1 MDNSG
6 CRQSQLW
13 GLHDSMA
20 SCPSNGNTVPRMDRR
35 LAAVAFIDII
45 GYSILMGRDE
55 TRTHQRWMNILETI
69 VQPQAAAHRGKVV
82 KSTGDGVLAEFPSAF
97 DAVQWAL
104 EVQQAVHALRA
115 GDPTLSI
122 ALRIAVHVGDIITTE
137 FDVFGDGVN
146 LAARLQEHSP
156 PGGVVMS
163 GAVHDL
169 VRGSLGR
176 EPRDLGALELKNF
189 ENPVRAYA
197 LDPLNQSISL
207 PHLRPA
213 ARFPSIAVLPLENIG
228 GDPADDYFCDGC
240 VEDITLSLSGLRELM
255 VISRGSTLAYR
266 GRRSDPREV
275 GRMFGVRYVLSG
287 SLRRSDRS
295 VRVSVELC
303 DTSTGATLWGE
314 KSEVAPGELFDV
326 QDHIVGRIVAGIAPN
341 VRAAE
346 LRTAMRKKPENFNAY
361 DHTLRAL
368 HIINSLDKDTFMQ
381 ARDYL
386 QKAMAED
393 PEFAMPAAWIARWY
407 SMCVGQGWST
417 DPAADRAKAL
427 QFAAKAIEQDPQNA
441 LALATYGHLQSFLF
455 HNYDSALVYFDRALA
470 ACPNHT
476 LAWFLSSPTLS
487 YIGRGEEAIKHADQA
502 LRLSPLDRSLF
513 TYYSSLN
520 LAHYSLGSYEEAVK
534 WGKLSASENPLYTA
548 NLRYLAAALAALD
561 RLDEAGEVAATIV
574 RRDPQF
580 RLAVFER
587 TMQPFRDPERA
598 SRYMQHLRKSGLPD

>member
-1 MDNSG
+1 
-6 CRQSQLW
+6 
-13 GLHDSMA
+13 
-20 SCPSNGNTVPRMDRR
+20 MDRR
-35 LAAVAFIDII
+35 LAAIAFIDIV

-55 TRTHQRWMNILETI
+55 TRTHQRWMAILEQI
-69 VQPQAAAHRGKVV
+69 IQPQAARHRGKVV

-104 EVQQAVHALRA
+104 AVQQAIEGLRA
-115 GDPTLSI
+115 EDPTLSI

-146 LAARLQEHSP
+146 LTARLQEHSP
-156 PGGVVMS
+156 AGGVVLS

-176 EPRDLGALELKNF
+176 AARDLGALELKNF
-189 ENPVRAYA
+189 ENPIRAYA
-197 LDPLNQSISL
+197 LDPADLAIAVPQHRSASKM
-207 PHLRPA
+207 
-213 ARFPSIAVLPLENIG
+213 PSIAVLPLQNIG

-255 VISRGSTLAYR
+255 VISRSSTLAYR
-266 GRRSDPREV
+266 GRQPDPREV

-303 DTSTGATLWGE
+303 DTNTGATLWGE

-326 QDHIVGRIVAGIAPN
+326 QDHIVAKIVAGIAPS

-368 HIINSLDKDTFMQ
+368 HIINSLDKNTFMQ

-386 QKAMAED
+386 QKAMEED
-393 PEFAMPAAWIARWY
+393 PDFAMPAAWTARWY
-407 SMCVGQGWST
+407 SLCLGQGWSV
-417 DPAADRAKAL
+417 DPVADRAKAL
-427 QFAAKAIEQDPQNA
+427 EYAARAIEQDPQNA

-455 HNYDSALVYFDRALA
+455 HDYESALVYFDRALA
-470 ACPNHT
+470 ACPNHS

-487 YIGRGEEAIKHADQA
+487 YIGRGEQAIKHADQA
-502 LRLSPLDRSLF
+502 LKLSPLDRNLF

-520 LAHYSLGSYEEAVK
+520 LAHYALGSYEEAVK
-534 WGKLSASENPLYTA
+534 WGKLSVSENPLYTA

-561 RLDEAGEVAATIV
+561 RLDEARDVAATIQQ
-574 RRDPQF
+574 REPQF
-580 RLAVFER
+580 RLSTFER
-587 TMQPFRDPERA
+587 TLQPFRDPEIS

>member
-1 MDNSG
+1 MPT
-6 CRQSQLW
+6 
-13 GLHDSMA
+13 
-20 SCPSNGNTVPRMDRR
+20 CPSNGDNAARMDRR
-35 LAAVAFIDII
+35 LAAIAFIDIV

-55 TRTHQRWMNILETI
+55 TRTHQRWMAILEQI
-69 VQPQAAAHRGKVV
+69 IQPQAARHRGKVV

-104 EVQQAVHALRA
+104 DVQQAVEALRA
-115 GDPTLSI
+115 NDPLLSI
-122 ALRIAVHVGDIITTE
+122 TLRIAVHVGDIITTE

-146 LAARLQEHSP
+146 LTARLQEHSP
-156 PGGVVMS
+156 AGGVVLS

-176 EPRDLGALELKNF
+176 EARDLGALELKNF

-197 LDPLNQSISL
+197 LDPGDQAITVPKHRSASKM
-207 PHLRPA
+207 
-213 ARFPSIAVLPLENIG
+213 PSIAVLPLQNIG
-228 GDPADDYFCDGC
+228 GDPADDYFSDGC

-255 VISRGSTLAYR
+255 VISRSSTLAYR
-266 GRRSDPREV
+266 GRQPDPREV

-287 SLRRSDRS
+287 SLRRSERS

-314 KSEVAPGELFDV
+314 KSEVTPGELFDV
-326 QDHIVGRIVAGIAPN
+326 QDRIVAKIVAGIAPN

-368 HIINSLDKDTFMQ
+368 HIINSLEKNTFMQ

-386 QKAMAED
+386 QQAMEED
-393 PEFAMPAAWIARWY
+393 SEFAMPVAWTARWY
-407 SMCVGQGWST
+407 SLYVGQGWSA
-417 DPAADRAKAL
+417 DPMADRATAL
-427 QFAAKAIEQDPQNA
+427 EFAAKAIEQDSQNA

-455 HNYDSALVYFDRALA
+455 HDYDSALVYFDRALG
-470 ACPNHT
+470 ACPNHS

-487 YIGRGEEAIKHADQA
+487 YIGRGEEAIKRADQA
-502 LRLSPLDRSLF
+502 LRLSPLDRNLF

-520 LAHYSLGSYEEAVK
+520 LAYYALGSYEEAVK

-561 RLDEAGEVAATIV
+561 RLDEARDVAATIQQ
-574 RRDPQF
+574 REPQF
-580 RLAVFER
+580 RLSTFER
-587 TMQPFRDPERA
+587 SLQPFRDREIS

>member
-1 MDNSG
+1 MPT
-6 CRQSQLW
+6 
-13 GLHDSMA
+13 
-20 SCPSNGNTVPRMDRR
+20 CPSNGDNAARMNRR
-35 LAAVAFIDII
+35 LAAIAFIDIV

-55 TRTHQRWMNILETI
+55 TRTHQRWMAILDQI
-69 VQPQAAAHRGKVV
+69 VQPQAVRHRGKVV

-104 EVQQAVHALRA
+104 DVQQAVEALRA
-115 GDPTLSI
+115 NDPLLSI
-122 ALRIAVHVGDIITTE
+122 TLRIAVHVGDIITTD

-146 LAARLQEHSP
+146 LTARLQEHSP
-156 PGGVVMS
+156 AGGVVLS

-176 EPRDLGALELKNF
+176 EARDLGALELKNF

-197 LDPLNQSISL
+197 LDPGDQAVAV
-207 PHLRPA
+207 PKHRPVSKM
-213 ARFPSIAVLPLENIG
+213 PSIAVLPLQNIG

-255 VISRGSTLAYR
+255 VISRSSTLAYR
-266 GRRSDPREV
+266 GRQPDPREV

-287 SLRRSDRS
+287 SLRRSERS

-303 DTSTGATLWGE
+303 DSGTGATLWGE
-314 KSEVAPGELFDV
+314 KSEVTPGELFDV
-326 QDHIVGRIVAGIAPN
+326 QDRIVAKIVAGIAPN

-368 HIINSLDKDTFMQ
+368 HIINSLEKNTFMQ

-386 QKAMAED
+386 QQAMEED
-393 PEFAMPAAWIARWY
+393 PEFAMPVAWTARWY
-407 SMCVGQGWST
+407 SLYVGQGWST
-417 DPAADRAKAL
+417 DPVADRAKAL
-427 QFAAKAIEQDPQNA
+427 EFAAKAIDQDPQNA

-455 HNYDSALVYFDRALA
+455 HDYDSALVYFDRALG
-470 ACPNHT
+470 ACPNHS

-487 YIGRGEEAIKHADQA
+487 YIGRGEEAIKRADQA
-502 LRLSPLDRSLF
+502 LRLSPLDRNLF

-520 LAHYSLGSYEEAVK
+520 LAYYALGSYEEAVK

-561 RLDEAGEVAATIV
+561 RLDEARDVAATIQQ
-574 RRDPQF
+574 REPQF
-580 RLAVFER
+580 RLSTFER
-587 TMQPFRDPERA
+587 SLQPFRDREIS